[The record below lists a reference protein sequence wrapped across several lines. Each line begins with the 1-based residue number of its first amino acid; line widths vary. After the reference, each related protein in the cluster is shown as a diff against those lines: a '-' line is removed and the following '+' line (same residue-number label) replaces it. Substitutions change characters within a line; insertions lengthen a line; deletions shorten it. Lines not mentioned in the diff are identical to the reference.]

1 MSDNLSRRVGRLV
14 SGGFHAL
21 IDAAENSMPEA
32 SMNEAIR
39 EIERTL
45 DEVRQELGKV
55 TAQKHLA
62 NKRLMDES
70 NRHEALLDDIRI
82 AIEQDRDDLAESGIA
97 EQMDIE
103 ARVPVLESTIADNAQ
118 QEKELEGFVVA
129 LQAKHRQ
136 MKQQLRDWQ
145 HLQKQSQ
152 NHNSA
157 SQASSLTGLQRQGEQ
172 AGRSFNRVWE
182 KQTGLSA
189 ETGPS
194 DAAKARELEELGR
207 KHRIEERLAALKARK

>member
-82 AIEQDRDDLAESGIA
+82 AIEQERDDLAESGIA

-103 ARVPVLESTIADNAQ
+103 ARIPVLESTIADNAQ
-118 QEKELEGFVVA
+118 QEKELEAFVVA
-129 LQAKHRQ
+129 LKAKHRQ

-152 NHNSA
+152 HHNSA

-172 AGRSFNRVWE
+172 AGRSFNRLWE
-182 KQTGLSA
+182 KQTGLST